1 MQLESED
8 VGTTVLNIVLI
19 ANFCILKIFERV
31 KERSIHWSWFQ
42 DAQRLWESEKTIHL

>member
-19 ANFCILKIFERV
+19 ANFYILRILERV
-31 KERSIHWSWFQ
+31 REQSIYWSWLQ
-42 DAQRLWESEKTIHL
+42 DAQRLWESEGTIHL